1 MRPTYRRVSAE
12 YNPARNDTEKRSSFV
27 MPGAVDSFMKELQVD
42 EFFAKLIPGDEPTE
56 TTREAF
62 SYQDGID
69 KITVESDL
77 YPILVSS
84 LEICLLTP
92 TQGSIAN
99 VIVRDSGIGGWKGP

>member
-1 MRPTYRRVSAE
+1 
-12 YNPARNDTEKRSSFV
+12 